1 MKPTT
6 NLFRFKRSHGFVSH
20 FATKNRLTLFLKS
33 GSYNSSKVLSKV
45 CRKESPQPGTRGAP
59 VLVTERASLRVK
71 LRGSLELA
79 GRLRAPAPL
88 TLCDNNPPRE
98 GGPASMGIDFASL
111 SGPRHMHPPWNTGG
125 RMSEDDLVRFFR
137 SDLGDTSRDGG
148 ACIPL
153 HPSPPAPTPA
163 SRRDRACRDLDL
175 PKKLLSRKWLFC
187 DAKSWRTLAPHTT
200 STTANTTHHSP
211 HHNTR
216 GRGKRR
222 GGREFIFRVLLASKT
237 TVARA
242 DLFSPPLFVRRDPPL
257 LSLIIRPP

>member
-1 MKPTT
+1 
-6 NLFRFKRSHGFVSH
+6 
-20 FATKNRLTLFLKS
+20 
-33 GSYNSSKVLSKV
+33 
-45 CRKESPQPGTRGAP
+45 
-59 VLVTERASLRVK
+59 
-71 LRGSLELA
+71 
-79 GRLRAPAPL
+79 
-88 TLCDNNPPRE
+88 
-98 GGPASMGIDFASL
+98 MGIDFASL

-148 ACIPL
+148 ACMPL

-222 GGREFIFRVLLASKT
+222 GGREFIFRGLLASKT

-242 DLFSPPLFVRRDPPL
+242 DLFSFLLPFSRSSSALRTPPPVNPLEPVNPLDPFPFFSVHICAL
-257 LSLIIRPP
+257 CFY